1 MKLLIDQPGR
11 NGDILI
17 CLPIAKWYSKEYEVD
32 WLCPQEYHLNFRGV
46 GYCRPVVE
54 ICEDYDKVIDL
65 SFGVRQGTKLHD
77 WWVSTQHQW
86 QSFIIPKYKLA
97 GVPLI
102 ERWNLVWNRNIIK
115 ENRLYDK
122 IVDKYGSDYAVV
134 HESTHDV
141 KTCIQVNRKV
151 LFSPIEDFSIFD
163 WYKVL
168 VNAREIY
175 CIDSLLCN
183 FVDVIPE
190 LLEMPKFC
198 YKTSRPTD
206 IWGSILINNWIRK

>member
-1 MKLLIDQPGR
+1 MKLLINQPGR

-17 CLPIAKWYSKEYEVD
+17 CLPIAKWYSKDYEVD

-77 WWVSTQHQW
+77 WWVRTQYQW

-102 ERWNLVWNRNIIK
+102 ERWNLVWRRHIAK
-115 ENRLYDK
+115 ELSLYKK
-122 IVDKYGSDYAVV
+122 IVNKYGRGYAVV

-141 KTCIQVNRKV
+141 RTCIKVKNKV
-151 LFSPIEDFSIFD
+151 LFGSIEDYSVFD

-168 VNAREIY
+168 LNAQEIH

-190 LLEMPKFC
+190 LLEKPKFY
-198 YKTSRPTD
+198 YKTFRPTD
-206 IWGSILINNWIRK
+206 VWGSILINNWIRK